1 MPARV
6 RCQPGAVV
14 ELSENRKDMA
24 RKIGADAVIDPRE
37 EDVVEVVQRLT
48 DGMGVDAL
56 FDATGVQETL
66 QTAFHMTARGGR
78 VVNVA
83 IWEQSIEL
91 DPNDMVLSKPTPPP
105 KRNRGP
111 DKSARRG
118 LGTQW
123 DWGQLHLYGGVD
135 TPRIAP
141 VLEDE

>member
-1 MPARV
+1 MQCLRASGASLV
-6 RCQPGAVV
+6 AVV

-37 EDVVEVVQRLT
+37 EDVVEAVQRLT

-66 QTAFHMTARGGR
+66 QTAFHTTAQGGR

-91 DPNDMVLSKPTPPP
+91 DPNDMVLSEPTPPP
-105 KRNRGP
+105 KAESWP
-111 DKSARRG
+111 
-118 LGTQW
+118 
-123 DWGQLHLYGGVD
+123 
-135 TPRIAP
+135 
-141 VLEDE
+141 